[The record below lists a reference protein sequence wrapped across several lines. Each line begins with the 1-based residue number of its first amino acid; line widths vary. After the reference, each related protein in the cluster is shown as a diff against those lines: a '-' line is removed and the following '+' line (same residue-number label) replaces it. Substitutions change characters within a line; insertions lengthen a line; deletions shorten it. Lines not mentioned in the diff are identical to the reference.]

1 MAAKLAIVIPCFQS
15 EGNFPDLTVGM
26 EKLLSSLPKL
36 VQTEFVLVDDG
47 SKDQT
52 WNAMLAF
59 KETIPNTT
67 LVKLTGNFGS
77 YPAFLAGLH
86 HAEADMYVQ
95 LHTDLQDP
103 PDHIPEMISYWQK
116 GWKLVIGQRMEREEG
131 FFHQMFALTYHKLIK
146 KFALPHIPEGGYD
159 LILFDKSLRDEVVRL
174 NESNI
179 NLVYLISSLKHPFV
193 TIPIKRLK
201 RTIGKSGWTASRKI
215 KLVVDSFVGFSY
227 APIRM
232 LSMLA
237 IVMNLAWFTVALFL
251 AGGLLSGRG
260 PDAFNIIIFVIL
272 LVSGLLA
279 GMLAVLGEYLWRTLE
294 AARKRSPF
302 VVDKVLR

>member
-1 MAAKLAIVIPCFQS
+1 MAAKLAIVIPCYQS
-15 EGNFPDLTVGM
+15 EGNFPDLMAGM
-26 EKLLSSLPKL
+26 EKLLLSLPES

-47 SKDQT
+47 SSDQT

-59 KETIPNTT
+59 REAFPSTT

-86 HAEADMYVQ
+86 HSQADMYVQ

-103 PDHIPEMISYWQK
+103 PDHIPEMISYWQQ
-116 GWKLVIGQRMEREEG
+116 GWKLVIGRRTEREEG
-131 FFHQMFALTYHKLIK
+131 FFHRLFALSYHKMIK

-159 LILFDKSLRDEVVRL
+159 LILFDRSLRDEVVRL

-179 NLVYLISSLKHPFV
+179 NLVYLISSLKHPYV
-193 TIPIKRLK
+193 TIPIKRVK
-201 RTIGKSGWTASRKI
+201 RTIGKSGWTFSRKV

-227 APIRM
+227 APIRL
-232 LSMLA
+232 LSLLA
-237 IVMNLAWFTVALFL
+237 MFMNMAWFTYALLLIKDFL
-251 AGGLLSGRG
+251 LGHSPDTFNLLL
-260 PDAFNIIIFVIL
+260 FVIL

-279 GMLAVLGEYLWRTLE
+279 GMMAVLGEYLWRTLE
-294 AARKRSPF
+294 AARKRAPF

>member
-1 MAAKLAIVIPCFQS
+1 MAAKLAIVIPCYQS
-15 EGNFPDLTVGM
+15 EGNFPDLTIGM
-26 EKLLSSLPKL
+26 EKLLLSLPGF

-47 SKDQT
+47 SSDQT

-116 GWKLVIGQRMEREEG
+116 GWKLVIGQRMERDEG

-159 LILFDKSLRDEVVRL
+159 LILFDRSLRDEVVRL

-201 RTIGKSGWTASRKI
+201 RTIGKSGWTTSRKI

-237 IVMNLAWFTVALFL
+237 IVMNLAWFTAALFL
-251 AGGLLSGRG
+251 AGGLLSGKR